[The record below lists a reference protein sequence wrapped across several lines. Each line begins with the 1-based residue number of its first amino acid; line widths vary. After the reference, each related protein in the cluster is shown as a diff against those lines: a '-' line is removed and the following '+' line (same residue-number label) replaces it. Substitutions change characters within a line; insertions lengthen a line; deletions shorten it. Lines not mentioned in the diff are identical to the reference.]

1 MYRLGQL
8 DAAQD
13 AALLTGRRHAPDA
26 TEMGGIRSEYAG
38 RRSNTNT
45 PSQDEASVQDEMSVQ
60 GEVFVQSD
68 DNTARR
74 LSLVEVRILDSARV
88 EVLIDSTV
96 AALRTKL

>member
-1 MYRLGQL
+1 
-8 DAAQD
+8 
-13 AALLTGRRHAPDA
+13 
-26 TEMGGIRSEYAG
+26 MGFAVSMLVAG
-38 RRSNTNT
+38 CNADT